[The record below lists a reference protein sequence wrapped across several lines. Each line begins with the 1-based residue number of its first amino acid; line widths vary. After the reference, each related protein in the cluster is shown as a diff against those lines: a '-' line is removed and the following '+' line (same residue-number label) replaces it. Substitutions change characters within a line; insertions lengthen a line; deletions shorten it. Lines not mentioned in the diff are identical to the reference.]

1 MSLARGCLPASP
13 SLVLQV
19 RVPLFFMLG
28 AKDRRVPMDDAKQY
42 INAVR

>member
-1 MSLARGCLPASP
+1 MWVPARLPF
-13 SLVLQV
+13 LLLQV
-19 RVPLFFMLG
+19 TVPLFFMLG